1 MNTQHGESLMVEKM
15 HSGRVPLLVSTIL
28 VVTLMASSSG
38 MAQNQAAYD
47 GPGIDFEY
55 PQQHMLFLKGVEEN
69 HFLDRNWTTVTG
81 LPSGSATF
89 SKTSSFTLPT
99 IVDAFSSPTQEP
111 FNFEGNISIRLFASL
126 ESASD
131 ICSISDLPLGGPLGS
146 ETQFSVSLT
155 MGGISAISGADTE
168 PIVMS
173 KDRTDPHIFEVRAE
187 NVNIS
192 MNSGEEIRLSIQVRH
207 ECAVSGTLWW
217 GTYDARTGVIFDGH
231 IVETELDV
239 IVDQN
244 RMARIEFTPF
254 SPWGATD
261 FSTQSIELVG
271 PMPWGE
277 MRHGKHY
284 EDTWVDH
291 FEMPDGFSK
300 GEGNRTVLNWI
311 TDQPLVPGD
320 YMLDAC
326 LVLSDQDPGETCHSW
341 VLLRFTVPAE
351 EPPIL
356 GSAAAA
362 AIVFMGVLAW
372 AGASIRDGQLPLP
385 AYGAILL
392 LALASSITALSLPD
406 IDSENYR
413 EGGAAP
419 NFILLSHDPD
429 SGAVSLSDLLD
440 DSDVAVIGLFTPGSP
455 NAKRQMVDF
464 ESAEKVLAIDGL
476 SASFAQIATGE
487 DVKAYNLDD
496 FSLEVNGSW
505 PLLLDDGTV
514 GKSLP
519 SGPTDSVF
527 VIDSAGFISDW
538 SPGSMSPSDI
548 QSASEGASFGS
559 GKSPLSLLSIA
570 AGLSLL
576 PLLVLSMPS
585 ERNYEAP
592 EEALIPGVGI
602 FMTMWASSSG
612 FLAWAVPVAVLSS
625 LGLGSHWFAIEIIL
639 SIVLVYHGVSMLT
652 RGKVFEIEHLSRSL
666 HSRMGQKYRD
676 WRGRKRFSED
686 VYLGL
691 WLAWL
696 AWLIDPS
703 MIAQG
708 VGSMARS
715 GLLGA
720 SLSPL
725 MLIGFGVSAGLV
737 VAILRTIPLFL
748 GKYAVIIGLLSVGV
762 RPRAWGV
769 SIAIMGL
776 WTLMSIS
783 MGTLASS
790 F

>member
-1 MNTQHGESLMVEKM
+1 MMEKM
-15 HSGRVPLLVSTIL
+15 HPGRASLLVSIFL
-28 VVTLMASSSG
+28 VLTLMASSSG
-38 MAQNQAAYD
+38 IAQNQTAYE
-47 GPGIDFEY
+47 GPGLDFEY
-55 PQQHMLFLKGVEEN
+55 PEQHMLFLKGVEEN

-111 FNFEGNISIRLFASL
+111 FNFEGNISVRLFASL
-126 ESASD
+126 ESTSD
-131 ICSISDLPLGGPLGS
+131 ICSMSDLPVGGPLGS

-155 MGGISAISGADTE
+155 MGGISALSNAYSE
-168 PIVMS
+168 PIVMN
-173 KDRTDPHIFEVRAE
+173 KDRTDPHIFEVRAD

-192 MNSGEEIRLSIQVRH
+192 MNSGEQIRLSIQVRH

-261 FSTQSIELVG
+261 FSAQSIELVG
-271 PMPWGE
+271 PMPWPE

-291 FEMPDGFSK
+291 FELPDGFSK

-341 VLLRFTVPAE
+341 VLLRFSVPAE
-351 EPPIL
+351 KPPIL

-362 AIVFMGVLAW
+362 AFVFIGMLAW
-372 AGASIRDGQLPLP
+372 VGVSMRGGQLPLP

-392 LALASSITALSLPD
+392 LALASSVTALSLPD

-419 NFILLSHDPD
+419 NFILLSHNPD
-429 SGAVSLSDLLD
+429 SGAGSLSGLLEG
-440 DSDVAVIGLFTPGSP
+440 SDVAVIGLFTPGSP

-496 FSLEVNGSW
+496 FSEEINGSW

-514 GKSLP
+514 GQSLP

-527 VIDSAGFISDW
+527 VIDSAGFIASW

-548 QSASEGASFGS
+548 QSASEDASFGS
-559 GKSPLSLLSIA
+559 GKSPMGLLSMA
-570 AGLSLL
+570 ASLSLL

-602 FMTMWASSSG
+602 FMTIGASSSG
-612 FLAWAVPVAVLSS
+612 FLAWAAPIAILSS
-625 LGLGSHWFAIEIIL
+625 LGLGTHWIIL
-639 SIVLVYHGVSMLT
+639 EILLSIILVYHGVSMLT
-652 RGKVFEIEHLSRSL
+652 RGRVLEIEHLSRLL
-666 HSRMGQKYRD
+666 HSRMSQKYRD
-676 WRGRKRFSED
+676 WRGYKRFSED

-691 WLAWL
+691 WLAWIS
-696 AWLIDPS
+696 WLIDPS
-703 MIAQG
+703 MVAQG

-715 GLLGA
+715 GLIGLT
-720 SLSPL
+720 LSPL
-725 MLIGFGVSAGLV
+725 MLIGFGVAASLV
-737 VAILRTIPLFL
+737 VAILRSIPLLL
-748 GKYAVIIGLLSVGV
+748 GKYAAIIGLLSVGV

-783 MGTLASS
+783 MGPFSS
-790 F
+790 TF

>member
-1 MNTQHGESLMVEKM
+1 
-15 HSGRVPLLVSTIL
+15 
-28 VVTLMASSSG
+28 
-38 MAQNQAAYD
+38 
-47 GPGIDFEY
+47 
-55 PQQHMLFLKGVEEN
+55 
-69 HFLDRNWTTVTG
+69 
-81 LPSGSATF
+81 
-89 SKTSSFTLPT
+89 
-99 IVDAFSSPTQEP
+99 
-111 FNFEGNISIRLFASL
+111 
-126 ESASD
+126 
-131 ICSISDLPLGGPLGS
+131 
-146 ETQFSVSLT
+146 
-155 MGGISAISGADTE
+155 
-168 PIVMS
+168 MS
-173 KDRTDPHIFEVRAE
+173 KDRTDPHVFEVRVE

-192 MNSGEEIRLSIQVRH
+192 MNSGEQIRLSIQVRH

-254 SPWGATD
+254 SPWGASD
-261 FSTQSIELVG
+261 FSAQSIELVG
-271 PMPWGE
+271 PMPWSE
-277 MRHGKHY
+277 MRHGKH
-284 EDTWVDH
+284 EESTWVDH
-291 FEMPDGFSK
+291 FELPHGFSK

-311 TDQPLVPGD
+311 TAQPLVPGD

-341 VLLRFTVPAE
+341 VLLRFSVPAD

-362 AIVFMGVLAW
+362 ALVFMGMFAW
-372 AGASIRDGQLPLP
+372 VGASMRGAQLPLP

-392 LALASSITALSLPD
+392 LAIASSATALSLPD
-406 IDSENYR
+406 IDSDNYR

-419 NFILLSHDPD
+419 NFILLSHNPD
-429 SGAVSLSDLLD
+429 SGAGSLSELLE

-455 NAKRQMVDF
+455 NAKRQMTDF

-487 DVKAYNLDD
+487 DVKAYNLDE
-496 FSLEVNGSW
+496 FSQELNGSW

-514 GKSLP
+514 GESLP

-527 VIDSAGFISDW
+527 VIDSAGFISAW
-538 SPGSMSPSDI
+538 SPGSMSPSEI

-559 GKSPLSLLSIA
+559 GKSPLVLLSMA

-585 ERNYEAP
+585 EKNYEAP
-592 EEALIPGVGI
+592 EEALIPGAGI
-602 FMTMWASSSG
+602 FMTMWGSSLG
-612 FLAWAVPVAVLSS
+612 FLAWAAPIAILSA
-625 LGLGSHWFAIEIIL
+625 LGLGSQWIILEIIL
-639 SIVLVYHGVSMLT
+639 SVILVYHGVSMLT
-652 RGKVFEIEHLSRSL
+652 RGRVFEIEHLSRL
-666 HSRMGQKYRD
+666 IHSRMGEKYRD
-676 WRGRKRFSED
+676 WRGNKRFSED

-696 AWLIDPS
+696 SWLIEPS

-715 GLLGA
+715 GFLGVA
-720 SLSPL
+720 LSPF
-725 MLIGFGVSAGLV
+725 MLFGFGVSAGLV
-737 VAILRTIPLFL
+737 IAILRSIPLL
-748 GKYAVIIGLLSVGV
+748 MGKYATIIGLLSVGI

-783 MGTLASS
+783 MGPLTSS
-790 F
+790 L

>member
-1 MNTQHGESLMVEKM
+1 M
-15 HSGRVPLLVSTIL
+15 HLRRIPLFISAVLTIIL
-28 VVTLMASSSG
+28 VASSPG
-38 MAQNQAAYD
+38 IAQNQTAYE
-47 GPGIDFEY
+47 GPGLDFSY
-55 PQQHMLFLKGVEEN
+55 PDQHMMFLKGGEEN
-69 HFLDRNWTTVTG
+69 QFLDRNWTTVTG
-81 LPSGSATF
+81 LPSGSVSF
-89 SKTSSFTLPT
+89 SKSSSFTLPT
-99 IVDAFSSPTQEP
+99 IVDAFSSQTQEP
-111 FNFEGNISIRLFASL
+111 FKFEGNISVRLFASL
-126 ESASD
+126 ESASN
-131 ICSISDLPLGGPLGS
+131 ICLMSDLPVGGPLGS
-146 ETQFSVSLT
+146 ETQFSISLT

-168 PIVMS
+168 SIVMS

-217 GTYDARTGVIFDGH
+217 GTYDARTGVVFDGH

-254 SPWGATD
+254 SPWGVTD

-271 PMPWGE
+271 PMPWSE

-291 FEMPDGFSK
+291 FELPDGFSK

-311 TDQPLVPGD
+311 TDRPLSPGD

-341 VLLRFTVPAE
+341 VLLRFSVPADKS
-351 EPPIL
+351 PIL

-362 AIVFMGVLAW
+362 ASVFLGMIAWVGVSMR
-372 AGASIRDGQLPLP
+372 GGQLPLP

-392 LALASSITALSLPD
+392 LAIASSVSALSLPE
-406 IDSENYR
+406 IDSNNFR
-413 EGGAAP
+413 EGSAAP
-419 NFILLSHDPD
+419 NFILLTHNPE
-429 SGAVSLSDLLD
+429 SGAESLSGLLD
-440 DSDVAVIGLFTPGSP
+440 DSDVAVVGLFTPGSP
-455 NAKRQMVDF
+455 NAKRQMSDF
-464 ESAEKVLAIDGL
+464 ESAEKILAIDGL

-487 DVKAYNLDD
+487 DVKAYDLDD
-496 FSLEVNGSW
+496 FSLEINGSW

-514 GKSLP
+514 GNSLP

-527 VIDSAGFISDW
+527 VIDSAGFIVSW

-559 GKSPLSLLSIA
+559 GKSPLDLLSMVT
-570 AGLSLL
+570 GLSLL

-585 ERNYEAP
+585 EKRYEAP

-602 FMTMWASSSG
+602 FMTMGASSSG
-612 FLAWAVPVAVLSS
+612 FLAWAAPIAILSA
-625 LGLGSHWFAIEIIL
+625 LGLGSHWIFLEILL
-639 SIVLVYHGVSMLT
+639 SIIMVYHGVSMLT
-652 RGKVFEIEHLSRSL
+652 RGRIIEIEHFSRFL
-666 HSRMGQKYRD
+666 HSRMGRKYRV
-676 WRGRKRFSED
+676 WRGGKRFSED

-696 AWLIDPS
+696 AWIIDPS

-715 GLLGA
+715 GILGTA
-720 SLSPL
+720 LSPL
-725 MLIGFGVSAGLV
+725 MLIGFGISAGLAV
-737 VAILRTIPLFL
+737 SIFRSLPLLL
-748 GKYAVIIGLLSVGV
+748 GKYTAIIGLLSVGI

-769 SIAIMGL
+769 SVAIMGF
-776 WTLMSIS
+776 WTLISIF
-783 MGTLASS
+783 MGLLAFSY
-790 F
+790 

>member
-1 MNTQHGESLMVEKM
+1 
-15 HSGRVPLLVSTIL
+15 
-28 VVTLMASSSG
+28 
-38 MAQNQAAYD
+38 
-47 GPGIDFEY
+47 
-55 PQQHMLFLKGVEEN
+55 MLFRSV
-69 HFLDRNWTTVTG
+69 
-81 LPSGSATF
+81 
-89 SKTSSFTLPT
+89 
-99 IVDAFSSPTQEP
+99 
-111 FNFEGNISIRLFASL
+111 RLFASL
-126 ESASD
+126 ESTSD
-131 ICSISDLPLGGPLGS
+131 ICSMSDLPVGGPLGS

-155 MGGISAISGADTE
+155 MGGISALSNAYSE
-168 PIVMS
+168 PIVMN
-173 KDRTDPHIFEVRAE
+173 KDRTDPHIFEVRAD

-271 PMPWGE
+271 PMPWSE

-291 FEMPDGFSK
+291 FEIPDGFSK

-341 VLLRFTVPAE
+341 VLLRFSVPADK
-351 EPPIL
+351 PPIL

-362 AIVFMGVLAW
+362 AFVFLGMFAW
-372 AGASIRDGQLPLP
+372 VGASIRGGQLPLP

-392 LALASSITALSLPD
+392 LALASSVTALSLPD

-419 NFILLSHDPD
+419 NFILLSHNPD
-429 SGAVSLSDLLD
+429 SGAGSLSDLLE

-496 FSLEVNGSW
+496 FSEEINGSW

-514 GKSLP
+514 GQALP

-527 VIDSAGFISDW
+527 VIDSAGFIASW
-538 SPGSMSPSDI
+538 SPGSMSPTDI
-548 QSASEGASFGS
+548 QSASADASFGS
-559 GKSPLSLLSIA
+559 GNSPMGLLSMA
-570 AGLSLL
+570 ASLSLL

-585 ERNYEAP
+585 ERNYEPP
-592 EEALIPGVGI
+592 EDALIPGVGI
-602 FMTMWASSSG
+602 FMTMGASSSG
-612 FLAWAVPVAVLSS
+612 FLAWAAPIAILSS
-625 LGLGSHWFAIEIIL
+625 LGLGAHWIIL
-639 SIVLVYHGVSMLT
+639 EILLSIILVYHGVSMLT
-652 RGKVFEIEHLSRSL
+652 RGRVFEIEHLSRLL
-666 HSRMGQKYRD
+666 HSRMSQKYRD
-676 WRGRKRFSED
+676 WRGNKRFSED

-691 WLAWL
+691 WLAWIS
-696 AWLIDPS
+696 WLIDPS
-703 MIAQG
+703 MVAQG
-708 VGSMARS
+708 VGSMAHS
-715 GLLGA
+715 GLIGS

-725 MLIGFGVSAGLV
+725 MLIGFGVAAGLV
-737 VAILRTIPLFL
+737 VAILRSIPLLL
-748 GKYAVIIGLLSVGV
+748 GKYASIIGLLSVGV

-783 MGTLASS
+783 MGPIAST

>member
-1 MNTQHGESLMVEKM
+1 MVDKM
-15 HSGRVPLLVSTIL
+15 HLRRVPLFISVVLTIIL
-28 VVTLMASSSG
+28 VASSPG
-38 MAQNQAAYD
+38 IAQNQTAYE
-47 GPGIDFEY
+47 GPGLDFSY
-55 PQQHMLFLKGVEEN
+55 PDQHMLFLKGGEEN
-69 HFLDRNWTTVTG
+69 QFLDRNWTTVTG
-81 LPSGSATF
+81 LPSGSASF
-89 SKTSSFTLPT
+89 SKSSSFTLPT
-99 IVDAFSSPTQEP
+99 IVDAFSSQTQEP
-111 FNFEGNISIRLFASL
+111 FKFEGNISVRLFASL

-131 ICSISDLPLGGPLGS
+131 ICSMSDLPVGGPLGS
-146 ETQFSVSLT
+146 ETQFSISLT
-155 MGGISAISGADTE
+155 LGGISAISGVDTE
-168 PIVMS
+168 SIVMS

-217 GTYDARTGVIFDGH
+217 GTYDARTGVVLDGH

-254 SPWGATD
+254 SPWGVTD

-271 PMPWGE
+271 PMPWSE

-291 FEMPDGFSK
+291 FELPDGFSK

-311 TDQPLVPGD
+311 TDRPLSPGD

-341 VLLRFTVPAE
+341 VLLRFSVPVDKS
-351 EPPIL
+351 PIL

-362 AIVFMGVLAW
+362 ASVFLGMIAWVGVSMR
-372 AGASIRDGQLPLP
+372 GGQLPLP

-392 LALASSITALSLPD
+392 LAMASSISALSLPE
-406 IDSENYR
+406 IDSDNFR
-413 EGGAAP
+413 EGSAAP
-419 NFILLSHDPD
+419 NFILLSHNPE
-429 SGAVSLSDLLD
+429 SGAESLSGLLD
-440 DSDVAVIGLFTPGSP
+440 DSDVAVVGLFTPGSP

-487 DVKAYNLDD
+487 DVKAYDLDD
-496 FSLEVNGSW
+496 FSLEINGSW

-514 GKSLP
+514 GNSLP

-527 VIDSAGFISDW
+527 VIDSAGFIASW

-559 GKSPLSLLSIA
+559 GKSPLDLLSMVT
-570 AGLSLL
+570 GLSLL

-585 ERNYEAP
+585 ERRYEAP

-602 FMTMWASSSG
+602 FMTMGASSSG
-612 FLAWAVPVAVLSS
+612 FLAWAAPIAILSA
-625 LGLGSHWFAIEIIL
+625 LGLGSHWIFLEILL
-639 SIVLVYHGVSMLT
+639 SIIMVYHGVSMLT
-652 RGKVFEIEHLSRSL
+652 RGRIIEIEHFSRFL

-676 WRGRKRFSED
+676 WRGGKRFSED

-696 AWLIDPS
+696 TWIIDPS

-715 GLLGA
+715 GILGTA
-720 SLSPL
+720 LSPL
-725 MLIGFGVSAGLV
+725 MLIGFGISAGLSV
-737 VAILRTIPLFL
+737 SILRSLPLLL
-748 GKYAVIIGLLSVGV
+748 GKYAAIIGLLSVGI

-769 SIAIMGL
+769 SVAIMGV
-776 WTLMSIS
+776 WTLISIS
-783 MGTLASS
+783 MGLLAFS

>member
-1 MNTQHGESLMVEKM
+1 MVDKM
-15 HSGRVPLLVSTIL
+15 HLRRVPLFISVVLTIIL
-28 VVTLMASSSG
+28 VASSPG
-38 MAQNQAAYD
+38 IAQNQTAYE
-47 GPGIDFEY
+47 GPGLDFSY
-55 PQQHMLFLKGVEEN
+55 PDQHMLFLKGGEEN
-69 HFLDRNWTTVTG
+69 QFLDRNWTTVTG
-81 LPSGSATF
+81 LPSGSASF
-89 SKTSSFTLPT
+89 SKSSSFTLPT
-99 IVDAFSSPTQEP
+99 IVDAFSSQTQEP
-111 FNFEGNISIRLFASL
+111 FKFEGNISVRLFASL

-131 ICSISDLPLGGPLGS
+131 ICSMSDLPVGGPLGS
-146 ETQFSVSLT
+146 ETQFSISLT
-155 MGGISAISGADTE
+155 LGGISAISGVDTE
-168 PIVMS
+168 SIVMS

-217 GTYDARTGVIFDGH
+217 GTYDARTGVVLDGH

-254 SPWGATD
+254 SPWGVTD

-271 PMPWGE
+271 PMPWSE

-291 FEMPDGFSK
+291 FELPDGFSK

-311 TDQPLVPGD
+311 TDRPLSPGD

-341 VLLRFTVPAE
+341 VLLRFSVPVDKS
-351 EPPIL
+351 PIL

-362 AIVFMGVLAW
+362 ASVFLGMIAWVGVSMR
-372 AGASIRDGQLPLP
+372 GGQLPLP

-392 LALASSITALSLPD
+392 LAMASSISALSLPE
-406 IDSENYR
+406 IDSDNFR
-413 EGGAAP
+413 EGSAAP
-419 NFILLSHDPD
+419 NFILLSHNPE
-429 SGAVSLSDLLD
+429 SGAESLSGLLD
-440 DSDVAVIGLFTPGSP
+440 DSDVAVVGLFTPGSP

-487 DVKAYNLDD
+487 DVKAYDLDD
-496 FSLEVNGSW
+496 FSLEINGSW

-514 GKSLP
+514 GNSLP

-527 VIDSAGFISDW
+527 VIDSAGFIASW

-559 GKSPLSLLSIA
+559 GKSPLDLLSMVT
-570 AGLSLL
+570 GLSLL

-585 ERNYEAP
+585 ERRYEAP

-602 FMTMWASSSG
+602 FMTMGASSSG
-612 FLAWAVPVAVLSS
+612 FLAWAAPIAILSA
-625 LGLGSHWFAIEIIL
+625 LGLGSHWIFLEILL
-639 SIVLVYHGVSMLT
+639 SIIMVYHGVSMLT
-652 RGKVFEIEHLSRSL
+652 RGRIIEIEHFSRFL

-676 WRGRKRFSED
+676 WRGVKRFSED

-696 AWLIDPS
+696 TWIIDPS

-715 GLLGA
+715 GILGTA
-720 SLSPL
+720 LSPL
-725 MLIGFGVSAGLV
+725 MLIGFGISAGLSV
-737 VAILRTIPLFL
+737 SILRSLPLLL
-748 GKYAVIIGLLSVGV
+748 GKYAAIIGLLSVGI

-769 SIAIMGL
+769 SVAIMGV
-776 WTLMSIS
+776 WTLISIS
-783 MGTLASS
+783 MGLLAFS

>member
-1 MNTQHGESLMVEKM
+1 MMEKM
-15 HSGRVPLLVSTIL
+15 HSGRIPLLLATVI

-38 MAQNQAAYD
+38 IAQNQTAYE
-47 GPGIDFEY
+47 GPGLDFEY
-55 PQQHMLFLKGVEEN
+55 PEQHMLFLKGVEEN

-99 IVDAFSSPTQEP
+99 IVDAFSSPTQEQ

-131 ICSISDLPLGGPLGS
+131 ICSISDTPLGGPLGA

-155 MGGISAISGADTE
+155 MGGIAAISGANTE

-173 KDRTDPHIFEVRAE
+173 QDRTDPHIFEVRAE

-217 GTYDARTGVIFDGH
+217 GTYDARTGVVFDGH

-261 FSTQSIELVG
+261 FSAQSIELVG
-271 PMPWGE
+271 PMPWSE

-284 EDTWVDH
+284 EDDWVDH
-291 FEMPDGFSK
+291 FELPDGFSK

-311 TDQPLVPGD
+311 TDVPLVPGD

-341 VLLRFTVPAE
+341 VLLRFSVPSDKS
-351 EPPIL
+351 PIL

-362 AIVFMGVLAW
+362 AFVFMGIFAW
-372 AGASIRDGQLPLP
+372 MGASMRGGQLPLP
-385 AYGAILL
+385 SYGAILL
-392 LALASSITALSLPD
+392 LAMASSITALSLPD

-419 NFILLSHDPD
+419 NFILLSHNPD
-429 SGAVSLSDLLD
+429 SGAGSLSDLLEE
-440 DSDVAVIGLFTPGSP
+440 SDVAVVGLFTPGSP

-464 ESAEKVLAIDGL
+464 ESAEKLLAIDGL

-496 FSLEVNGSW
+496 FAQEINGSW

-527 VIDSAGFISDW
+527 VFDSAGFIAAW

-548 QSASEGASFGS
+548 QSASEDSSFGS
-559 GKSPLSLLSIA
+559 GKSPLVLISMA
-570 AGLSLL
+570 TGLSFL

-602 FMTMWASSSG
+602 FMTIWASSFG
-612 FLAWAVPVAVLSS
+612 FLAWAAPIAILSS
-625 LGLGSHWFAIEIIL
+625 LGLGSHWIIIEVLMSII
-639 SIVLVYHGVSMLT
+639 LVYHGVSMLT
-652 RGKVFEIEHLSRSL
+652 RGRVFEIEQLSNL
-666 HSRMGQKYRD
+666 IHSRMGKKYRN
-676 WRGRKRFSED
+676 WRGNKRFSED

-696 AWLIDPS
+696 SWLIDPS
-703 MIAQG
+703 MVAQG

-715 GLLGA
+715 GILGA
-720 SLSPL
+720 TLSPL

-737 VAILRTIPLFL
+737 VAILRSIPLLL
-748 GKYAVIIGLLSVGV
+748 GKYAVVIGLLSVGV

-769 SIAIMGL
+769 SIAIMGF

-783 MGTLASS
+783 MGHFASS

>member
-1 MNTQHGESLMVEKM
+1 MNL
-15 HSGRVPLLVSTIL
+15 GRAPIFLSAALTIIL
-28 VVTLMASSSG
+28 VASSPG
-38 MAQNQAAYD
+38 IAQNQTAYE
-47 GPGIDFEY
+47 GPGLDFSY
-55 PQQHMLFLKGVEEN
+55 PDQHMLFLKGVEEN
-69 HFLDRNWTTVTG
+69 QFLDRNWTTVTG
-81 LPSGSATF
+81 LPSGSVSF
-89 SKTSSFTLPT
+89 SKSSSFTLPT
-99 IVDAFSSPTQEP
+99 IVDSFSSPTQEP
-111 FNFEGNISIRLFASL
+111 FNFEGNISVRLFASL
-126 ESASD
+126 ESSSD
-131 ICSISDLPLGGPLGS
+131 ICSMSDLPLGGPLGS

-155 MGGISAISGADTE
+155 MGGISAISGLDTE
-168 PIVMS
+168 SIVMS
-173 KDRTDPHIFEVRAE
+173 KDRTDPHIFEVRVE

-239 IVDQN
+239 MVDQN

-254 SPWGATD
+254 SPWGASD
-261 FSTQSIELVG
+261 FSAQSIELVG
-271 PMPWGE
+271 PMPWSE

-284 EDTWVDH
+284 EDNWVDH
-291 FEMPDGFSK
+291 FELPDGFSK

-311 TDQPLVPGD
+311 TDQPLAPGY

-341 VLLRFTVPAE
+341 VLLRFIVPAD

-362 AIVFMGVLAW
+362 AFVFLGMIAW
-372 AGASIRDGQLPLP
+372 AGASVRGGQLPLP
-385 AYGAILL
+385 AYTAILL
-392 LALASSITALSLPD
+392 LALASSVFALSLPD

-419 NFILLSHDPD
+419 NFILLSHNPE
-429 SGAVSLSDLLD
+429 SGVESLSDLLG
-440 DSDVAVIGLFTPGSP
+440 DSEVAVVGLFTPGSP

-464 ESAEKVLAIDGL
+464 ESAEKVLAIDGP
-476 SASFAQIATGE
+476 SASFVQIATGD

-514 GKSLP
+514 GNSLP

-527 VIDSAGFISDW
+527 VIDSAGFIAAW

-559 GKSPLSLLSIA
+559 GKSPLYLLSMIP
-570 AGLSLL
+570 GLSLL

-585 ERNYEAP
+585 EKKYSAP

-602 FMTMWASSSG
+602 FMTMGASSSG
-612 FLAWAVPVAVLSS
+612 FLVWATPIAILSA
-625 LGLGSHWFAIEIIL
+625 LGLGTNWILIEVLLSAILIYQGI
-639 SIVLVYHGVSMLT
+639 SMLT
-652 RGKVFEIEHLSRSL
+652 RGKIFEIEHLSNYL
-666 HSRMGQKYRD
+666 YSRMSQKYRD
-676 WRGRKRFSED
+676 WRGEKRFSED

-691 WLAWL
+691 WLAWIT
-696 AWLIDPS
+696 WLIDPS

-715 GLLGA
+715 GLFGTV
-720 SLSPL
+720 LSPL
-725 MLIGFGVSAGLV
+725 MLIGFGISAGFV
-737 VAILRTIPLFL
+737 ISILRSVTLLL
-748 GKYAVIIGLLSVGV
+748 GKYAAIIGLLSVGV

-769 SIAIMGL
+769 SVAIMGF
-776 WTLMSIS
+776 WTLISIS
-783 MGTLASS
+783 MGPLSTS

>member
-1 MNTQHGESLMVEKM
+1 M
-15 HSGRVPLLVSTIL
+15 HPRRTPLFLSAVLTIIL
-28 VVTLMASSSG
+28 VASSPG
-38 MAQNQAAYD
+38 IAQNQTAYE
-47 GPGIDFEY
+47 GPGLDFSY
-55 PQQHMLFLKGVEEN
+55 PNQHMLFLKGVEEN
-69 HFLDRNWTTVTG
+69 QFLDRNWTTVTG
-81 LPSGSATF
+81 LPSGSVSF
-89 SKTSSFTLPT
+89 SKSSSFTLPI
-99 IVDAFSSPTQEP
+99 IVDAFSSPTEEP
-111 FNFEGNISIRLFASL
+111 FKFEGNISVRLFASL

-131 ICSISDLPLGGPLGS
+131 ICSMSDLPVGGPLGS
-146 ETQFSVSLT
+146 ETQFSISLT
-155 MGGISAISGADTE
+155 MGGISAISDAVTE
-168 PIVMS
+168 SIVMS

-192 MNSGEEIRLSIQVRH
+192 MNSGEQIRLSIQVRH

-217 GTYDARTGVIFDGH
+217 GTYDARTGVVFEGP

-239 IVDQN
+239 VVDQN

-271 PMPWGE
+271 PMPWSE

-291 FEMPDGFSK
+291 FELPDGFSK

-311 TDQPLVPGD
+311 TDRPLPPGD

-341 VLLRFTVPAE
+341 VLLRFSVPADK
-351 EPPIL
+351 PPIL

-362 AIVFMGVLAW
+362 AFVFLGIISWIGV
-372 AGASIRDGQLPLP
+372 SIRGGHLPLP

-392 LALASSITALSLPD
+392 LALASSISALNLPE

-419 NFILLSHDPD
+419 NFILLSHDPE
-429 SGAVSLSDLLD
+429 SGAESLSGLLD
-440 DSDVAVIGLFTPGSP
+440 DSDVAVVGLFTPGSP
-455 NAKRQMVDF
+455 NAKRQMTDF
-464 ESAEKVLAIDGL
+464 ESAEKILALDGL

-487 DVKAYNLDD
+487 DVKAYNLND
-496 FSLEVNGSW
+496 FASEINGSW

-514 GKSLP
+514 GQSLP

-527 VIDSAGFISDW
+527 VIDSAGFIASW
-538 SPGSMSPSDI
+538 SPGSMSPLDI
-548 QSASEGASFGS
+548 QSATEGASLGS
-559 GKSPLSLLSIA
+559 GNSPLDLLSMV

-585 ERNYEAP
+585 EKRYEAP
-592 EEALIPGVGI
+592 EEALIPGVGV
-602 FMTMWASSSG
+602 FMTMGASSSG
-612 FLAWAVPVAVLSS
+612 FLAWATPIAILSA
-625 LGLGSHWFAIEIIL
+625 LGLGSQWIFIEVLLSLIL
-639 SIVLVYHGVSMLT
+639 IYHGFSMLT
-652 RGKVFEIEHLSRSL
+652 RGRISEFEYLSNYL
-666 HSRMGQKYRD
+666 HSRMSQKYRD
-676 WRGRKRFSED
+676 WRGAKRLSED

-696 AWLIDPS
+696 TWLIDPS

-715 GLLGA
+715 GSLGIV
-720 SLSPL
+720 LSPL
-725 MLIGFGVSAGLV
+725 MLIGFGISAGL
-737 VAILRTIPLFL
+737 ATSILRTIPLLF
-748 GKYAVIIGLLSVGV
+748 GKYAAIIGLLSVGV

-769 SIAIMGL
+769 SIVIMGF
-776 WTLMSIS
+776 WTLISIS
-783 MGTLASS
+783 MGPLASS

>member
-1 MNTQHGESLMVEKM
+1 MERM
-15 HSGRVPLLVSTIL
+15 HSGQVPLLASIVL
-28 VVTLMASSSG
+28 VLTLVASSPG
-38 MAQNQAAYD
+38 IAQNQTAYE
-47 GPGIDFEY
+47 GPGLDFEY
-55 PQQHMLFLKGVEEN
+55 PEHHMLFLKGVEEN

-126 ESASD
+126 ESASN
-131 ICSISDLPLGGPLGS
+131 ICSMSDLPVGGPLGS

-155 MGGISAISGADTE
+155 MGGISALSNAYTD
-168 PIVMS
+168 PIVMD
-173 KDRTDPHIFEVRAE
+173 KDRTDPHIFEVRAD

-217 GTYDARTGVIFDGH
+217 GTYDARTGVVFDGH

-261 FSTQSIELVG
+261 FSAQSIELVG
-271 PMPWGE
+271 PMPWSE

-291 FEMPDGFSK
+291 FELPDGFSK

-311 TDQPLVPGD
+311 TDQPLAPGD

-341 VLLRFTVPAE
+341 VLLRFSVPAD
-351 EPPIL
+351 EPPVL
-356 GSAAAA
+356 GSVAAAA
-362 AIVFMGVLAW
+362 FVFIGMFAW
-372 AGASIRDGQLPLP
+372 VGASMRGGQLPLP

-392 LALASSITALSLPD
+392 LALASSVTALSLPD

-419 NFILLSHDPD
+419 NFILLSHNPD
-429 SGAVSLSDLLD
+429 SGAGSLSDLLE

-464 ESAEKVLAIDGL
+464 ESAETVLAIDGL

-496 FSLEVNGSW
+496 FSEEINGSW

-514 GKSLP
+514 GQSLP

-527 VIDSAGFISDW
+527 VIDSAGFIASW

-548 QSASEGASFGS
+548 QSASEDASFGS
-559 GKSPLSLLSIA
+559 GKSPMGLLSMA

-592 EEALIPGVGI
+592 EDALIPGVGI
-602 FMTMWASSSG
+602 FMTMWASSFG
-612 FLAWAVPVAVLSS
+612 FLVWAAPIAILSS
-625 LGLGSHWFAIEIIL
+625 LGLGAYWITLEILL
-639 SIVLVYHGVSMLT
+639 SIILVYHGVSMLT
-652 RGKVFEIEHLSRSL
+652 KGRVFEIEHLSRLL
-666 HSRMGQKYRD
+666 HSRMSQKYKD
-676 WRGRKRFSED
+676 WRGYKRFSED

-691 WLAWL
+691 WLAWIS
-696 AWLIDPS
+696 WLIDPS

-715 GLLGA
+715 GLIGV

-737 VAILRTIPLFL
+737 VAILRSIPLLL
-748 GKYAVIIGLLSVGV
+748 GKYAAIIGLLSVGV

-776 WTLMSIS
+776 WTLMSVS
-783 MGTLASS
+783 MGPFAST

>member
-1 MNTQHGESLMVEKM
+1 MMEKTL
-15 HSGRVPLLVSTIL
+15 SGRAPLLVSIVL

-38 MAQNQAAYD
+38 IAQNQTAYE

-81 LPSGSATF
+81 LPSGSASF

-99 IVDAFSSPTQEP
+99 IVDAFSSPTEEP
-111 FNFEGNISIRLFASL
+111 FNFEGNISVRLFASL

-155 MGGISAISGADTE
+155 MGGVSAISSTFTE
-168 PIVMS
+168 PIVMD
-173 KDRTDPHIFEVRAE
+173 KDRTDPHIFEIRAE

-261 FSTQSIELVG
+261 FTAQSIELVG

-291 FEMPDGFSK
+291 FEVPDGFSK

-311 TDQPLVPGD
+311 TDQPLVPGY

-326 LVLSDQDPGETCHSW
+326 LILSDQDPGETCHSW
-341 VLLRFTVPAE
+341 VLLRFSVPADE
-351 EPPIL
+351 SPIL

-362 AIVFMGVLAW
+362 AIVFMGMLAW
-372 AGASIRDGQLPLP
+372 MGVSLSGGQLPLP
-385 AYGAILL
+385 AYGAIIL
-392 LALASSITALSLPD
+392 LALASSVTAFSLPD

-413 EGGAAP
+413 KGGAAP

-429 SGAVSLSDLLD
+429 SGAGSLSDLLD

-464 ESAEKVLAIDGL
+464 ESAEKLLSIDGL

-496 FSLEVNGSW
+496 FSQEVNGSW
-505 PLLLDDGTV
+505 PLLCLLYT
-514 GKSLP
+514 
-519 SGPTDSVF
+519 
-527 VIDSAGFISDW
+527 
-538 SPGSMSPSDI
+538 SPS
-548 QSASEGASFGS
+548 
-559 GKSPLSLLSIA
+559 P
-570 AGLSLL
+570 
-576 PLLVLSMPS
+576 
-585 ERNYEAP
+585 
-592 EEALIPGVGI
+592 
-602 FMTMWASSSG
+602 
-612 FLAWAVPVAVLSS
+612 
-625 LGLGSHWFAIEIIL
+625 
-639 SIVLVYHGVSMLT
+639 
-652 RGKVFEIEHLSRSL
+652 
-666 HSRMGQKYRD
+666 RD
-676 WRGRKRFSED
+676 
-686 VYLGL
+686 
-691 WLAWL
+691 
-696 AWLIDPS
+696 
-703 MIAQG
+703 
-708 VGSMARS
+708 
-715 GLLGA
+715 
-720 SLSPL
+720 
-725 MLIGFGVSAGLV
+725 
-737 VAILRTIPLFL
+737 
-748 GKYAVIIGLLSVGV
+748 GLLS
-762 RPRAWGV
+762 RMP
-769 SIAIMGL
+769 
-776 WTLMSIS
+776 
-783 MGTLASS
+783 SS
-790 F
+790 A

>member
-1 MNTQHGESLMVEKM
+1 MMEKTL
-15 HSGRVPLLVSTIL
+15 SGRAPLLVSIVL

-38 MAQNQAAYD
+38 IAQNQTAYE

-81 LPSGSATF
+81 LPSGSASF

-99 IVDAFSSPTQEP
+99 IVDAFSSPTEEP
-111 FNFEGNISIRLFASL
+111 FNFEGNISVRLFASL

-155 MGGISAISGADTE
+155 MGGVSAISSTFTE
-168 PIVMS
+168 PIVMD
-173 KDRTDPHIFEVRAE
+173 KDRTDPHIFEIRAE

-261 FSTQSIELVG
+261 FTAQSIELVG

-291 FEMPDGFSK
+291 FELPDGFSK

-311 TDQPLVPGD
+311 TDQPLVPGH

-326 LVLSDQDPGETCHSW
+326 LILSDQDPGETCHSW
-341 VLLRFTVPAE
+341 VLLRFSVPADE
-351 EPPIL
+351 SPIL

-362 AIVFMGVLAW
+362 AIVFMGMLAW
-372 AGASIRDGQLPLP
+372 MGVSLSGGQLPLP
-385 AYGAILL
+385 AYGAIIL
-392 LALASSITALSLPD
+392 LALASSVTAFSLPD

-413 EGGAAP
+413 KGGAAP

-429 SGAVSLSDLLD
+429 SGAGSLSDLLD

-464 ESAEKVLAIDGL
+464 ESAEKLLSIDGL

-496 FSLEVNGSW
+496 FSQEVNGSW

-527 VIDSAGFISDW
+527 VIDSAGFIGAW

-548 QSASEGASFGS
+548 QSSSKDASFGS
-559 GKSPLSLLSIA
+559 GKSPLVLLSMA

-585 ERNYEAP
+585 ERKYEAP

-612 FLAWAVPVAVLSS
+612 FLAWAIPIAILSS
-625 LGLGSHWFAIEIIL
+625 LGLGAHWIAIEMIL
-639 SIVLVYHGVSMLT
+639 SIILVYHGVSMLT
-652 RGKVFEIEHLSRSL
+652 SGRVFEIDHLSRFL
-666 HSRMGQKYRD
+666 HSKMGHKYRE
-676 WRGRKRFSED
+676 WRDNKRFSED

-696 AWLIDPS
+696 SWLIDPS

-715 GLLGA
+715 GLLGV

-737 VAILRTIPLFL
+737 VAILRSIPLLL
-748 GKYAVIIGLLSVGV
+748 GKYAAIIGLLSVGV

-783 MGTLASS
+783 MGPLASS

>member
-1 MNTQHGESLMVEKM
+1 MVDKM
-15 HSGRVPLLVSTIL
+15 HLRRVPLFISVVLTIIL
-28 VVTLMASSSG
+28 VASSPG
-38 MAQNQAAYD
+38 IAQNQTAYE
-47 GPGIDFEY
+47 GPGLDFSY
-55 PQQHMLFLKGVEEN
+55 PDQHMLFLKGSEEN
-69 HFLDRNWTTVTG
+69 QFLDRNWTTVTG
-81 LPSGSATF
+81 LPSGSVSF
-89 SKTSSFTLPT
+89 SKSSSFTLPT
-99 IVDAFSSPTQEP
+99 IVDAFSSQTQEP
-111 FNFEGNISIRLFASL
+111 FKFEGNISVRLFASL

-131 ICSISDLPLGGPLGS
+131 ICSMSDLPVGGPLGS
-146 ETQFSVSLT
+146 ETQFSISLT
-155 MGGISAISGADTE
+155 MGGISAISGVDTE
-168 PIVMS
+168 SIVMS

-217 GTYDARTGVIFDGH
+217 GTYDARTGVVLDGH

-254 SPWGATD
+254 SPWGVTD

-271 PMPWGE
+271 PMPWSE

-291 FEMPDGFSK
+291 FELPDGFSK

-311 TDQPLVPGD
+311 TDRPLSPGD

-341 VLLRFTVPAE
+341 VLLRFSVPADKS
-351 EPPIL
+351 PIL

-362 AIVFMGVLAW
+362 ASVFLGMIAWVGVSMR
-372 AGASIRDGQLPLP
+372 GGQLPLP

-392 LALASSITALSLPD
+392 LAMASSISALSLPE
-406 IDSENYR
+406 IDSDNFR
-413 EGGAAP
+413 EGSAAP
-419 NFILLSHDPD
+419 NFILLSHNPE
-429 SGAVSLSDLLD
+429 SGAESLSGLLD
-440 DSDVAVIGLFTPGSP
+440 DSDVAVVGLFTPGSP

-487 DVKAYNLDD
+487 DVKAYDLDD
-496 FSLEVNGSW
+496 FSLEINGSW

-514 GKSLP
+514 GNSLP

-527 VIDSAGFISDW
+527 VIDSAGFIASW

-559 GKSPLSLLSIA
+559 GKSPLDLLSMVT
-570 AGLSLL
+570 GLSLL

-585 ERNYEAP
+585 EKRYEAP

-602 FMTMWASSSG
+602 FMTMGASSSG
-612 FLAWAVPVAVLSS
+612 FLAWAAPIAILSA
-625 LGLGSHWFAIEIIL
+625 LGLGSHWIFLEILL
-639 SIVLVYHGVSMLT
+639 SIIMVYHGVSMLT
-652 RGKVFEIEHLSRSL
+652 RGRIIEIEHFSRFL

-676 WRGRKRFSED
+676 WRGGKRFSED

-696 AWLIDPS
+696 TWIIDPS

-715 GLLGA
+715 GILGTA
-720 SLSPL
+720 LSPL
-725 MLIGFGVSAGLV
+725 MLIGFGISAGLSV
-737 VAILRTIPLFL
+737 SILRSLPLLL
-748 GKYAVIIGLLSVGV
+748 GKYAAIIGLLSVGI

-769 SIAIMGL
+769 SVAIMGV
-776 WTLMSIS
+776 WTLISIS
-783 MGTLASS
+783 MGLLAFS

>member
-1 MNTQHGESLMVEKM
+1 MMERM
-15 HSGRVPLLVSTIL
+15 HSGQVPLLASIVL
-28 VVTLMASSSG
+28 VLTLVASSPG
-38 MAQNQAAYD
+38 IAQNQTAYE
-47 GPGIDFEY
+47 GPGLDFEY
-55 PQQHMLFLKGVEEN
+55 PEHHMLFLKGVEEN

-126 ESASD
+126 ESASN
-131 ICSISDLPLGGPLGS
+131 ICSMSDLPVGGPLGS

-155 MGGISAISGADTE
+155 MGGISALSNAYTD
-168 PIVMS
+168 PIVMD
-173 KDRTDPHIFEVRAE
+173 KDRTDPHIFEVRAD

-217 GTYDARTGVIFDGH
+217 GTYDARTGVVFDGH

-261 FSTQSIELVG
+261 FSAQSIELVG
-271 PMPWGE
+271 PMPWSE

-291 FEMPDGFSK
+291 FELPDGFSK

-311 TDQPLVPGD
+311 TDQPLAPGD

-341 VLLRFTVPAE
+341 VLLRFSVPAD
-351 EPPIL
+351 EPPVL
-356 GSAAAA
+356 GSVAAAA
-362 AIVFMGVLAW
+362 FVFIGMFAW
-372 AGASIRDGQLPLP
+372 VGASMRGGQLPLP

-392 LALASSITALSLPD
+392 LALASSVTALSLPD

-419 NFILLSHDPD
+419 NFILLSHNPD
-429 SGAVSLSDLLD
+429 SGAGSLSDLLE

-464 ESAEKVLAIDGL
+464 ESAETVLAIDGL

-496 FSLEVNGSW
+496 FSEEINGSW

-514 GKSLP
+514 GQSLP

-527 VIDSAGFISDW
+527 VIDSAGFIASW

-548 QSASEGASFGS
+548 QSASEDASFGS
-559 GKSPLSLLSIA
+559 GKSPMGLLSMA

-592 EEALIPGVGI
+592 EDALIPGVGI
-602 FMTMWASSSG
+602 FMTMWASSFG
-612 FLAWAVPVAVLSS
+612 FLVWAAPIAILSS
-625 LGLGSHWFAIEIIL
+625 LGLGAYWITLEILL
-639 SIVLVYHGVSMLT
+639 SIILVYHGVSMLT
-652 RGKVFEIEHLSRSL
+652 KGRVFEIEHLSRLL
-666 HSRMGQKYRD
+666 HSRMSQKYKD
-676 WRGRKRFSED
+676 WRGYKRFSED
-686 VYLGL
+686 VYLRL
-691 WLAWL
+691 WLAWIS
-696 AWLIDPS
+696 WLIDPS

-715 GLLGA
+715 GLIGV

-737 VAILRTIPLFL
+737 VAILRSIPLLL
-748 GKYAVIIGLLSVGV
+748 GKYAAIIGLLSVGV

-776 WTLMSIS
+776 WTLMSVS
-783 MGTLASS
+783 MGPFAST

>member
-1 MNTQHGESLMVEKM
+1 MVNKM
-15 HSGRVPLLVSTIL
+15 KLRRVPLFLSAIITIL
-28 VVTLMASSSG
+28 LVASSPG
-38 MAQNQAAYD
+38 FAQNQTAYE
-47 GPGIDFEY
+47 GPGFDFSY
-55 PQQHMLFLKGVEEN
+55 PEQHMLFLKGVEEN
-69 HFLDRNWTTVTG
+69 QFLDRNWTTVTG
-81 LPSGSATF
+81 LPSGSASF
-89 SKTSSFTLPT
+89 SKSSSFTLPT
-99 IVDAFSSPTQEP
+99 IVDAFSSPTHEP
-111 FNFEGNISIRLFASL
+111 FKFEGNISVRLFASL
-126 ESASD
+126 ESTSD
-131 ICSISDLPLGGPLGS
+131 ICSMSNLPVGGPLGS
-146 ETQFSVSLT
+146 ETQFSISLT
-155 MGGISAISGADTE
+155 MGGISALSSVETE

-192 MNSGEEIRLSIQVRH
+192 MNSGEEIRLTIQVRH

-254 SPWGATD
+254 SPWGSTD

-271 PMPWGE
+271 PMPWSE
-277 MRHGKHY
+277 MSHGKHY

-291 FEMPDGFSK
+291 FELPDGFSK
-300 GEGNRTVLNWI
+300 GESNRTVLNWI
-311 TDQPLVPGD
+311 TDRPLVPGD

-341 VLLRFTVPAE
+341 VLLRFSVPE
-351 EPPIL
+351 DKSPIL

-362 AIVFMGVLAW
+362 AFVFLGMIAWTGV
-372 AGASIRDGQLPLP
+372 SMRSTQLPLP
-385 AYGAILL
+385 TYGAILL
-392 LALASSITALSLPD
+392 LALASSLTALSLPE

-429 SGAVSLSDLLD
+429 YGAESLSGLLE
-440 DSDVAVIGLFTPGSP
+440 DSDVAVVGLFTPGSP

-464 ESAEKVLAIDGL
+464 DSAAKVLATDGL
-476 SASFAQIATGE
+476 SASFVQIATGE

-496 FSLEVNGSW
+496 YSLEVNGSW

-527 VIDSAGFISDW
+527 IIDSAGFIADW

-548 QSASEGASFGS
+548 QSTSEGASFGS
-559 GKSPLSLLSIA
+559 GNSPLDLLSLIA
-570 AGLSLL
+570 SLSLL

-585 ERNYEAP
+585 EKKYEAP
-592 EEALIPGVGI
+592 EEPLIPGVGI
-602 FMTMWASSSG
+602 FMTMGASSSG
-612 FLAWAVPVAVLSS
+612 FLAWAAPVALLSA
-625 LGLGSHWFAIEIIL
+625 LGLGTHWIIFEILLSIIL
-639 SIVLVYHGVSMLT
+639 IYHGASMIY
-652 RGKVFEIEHLSRSL
+652 RGRIFEIEHMSFYL
-666 HSRMGQKYRD
+666 HSRMNQKYRS
-676 WRGRKRFSED
+676 WRGHKRFSED

-696 AWLIDPS
+696 IWLIDPS

-715 GLLGA
+715 GMLGTV
-720 SLSPL
+720 LSPL
-725 MLIGFGVSAGLV
+725 MLIGFVISAGV
-737 VAILRTIPLFL
+737 VVIILRTLPLL
-748 GKYAVIIGLLSVGV
+748 MGRYAAIIGLLSVGV

-769 SIAIMGL
+769 SVAIMGI
-776 WTLMSIS
+776 WTLISIS
-783 MGTLASS
+783 LGPLSSS

>member
-1 MNTQHGESLMVEKM
+1 MVNKMKLRRVSLFLSAVITI
-15 HSGRVPLLVSTIL
+15 LLV
-28 VVTLMASSSG
+28 ASSPG
-38 MAQNQAAYD
+38 FAQNPTAYE
-47 GPGIDFEY
+47 GPGFDFSY
-55 PQQHMLFLKGVEEN
+55 PEQHMLFLKGVEEN
-69 HFLDRNWTTVTG
+69 QFLDRNWTTVTG
-81 LPSGSATF
+81 LPSGSASF
-89 SKTSSFTLPT
+89 SKSSSFTLPT
-99 IVDAFSSPTQEP
+99 IVDAFSSPTHEP
-111 FNFEGNISIRLFASL
+111 FKFEGNISVRLFASL
-126 ESASD
+126 ESTSD
-131 ICSISDLPLGGPLGS
+131 ICSMSNLPVGGPLGS
-146 ETQFSVSLT
+146 ETQFSISLT
-155 MGGISAISGADTE
+155 MGGISALSSVETE

-192 MNSGEEIRLSIQVRH
+192 MNSGEEIRLTIQVRH

-254 SPWGATD
+254 SPWGSTD

-271 PMPWGE
+271 PMPWSE
-277 MRHGKHY
+277 MSHGKHY

-291 FEMPDGFSK
+291 FELPDGFSK
-300 GEGNRTVLNWI
+300 GESNRTVLNWI
-311 TDQPLVPGD
+311 TDRPLVPGD

-341 VLLRFTVPAE
+341 VLLRFSVPE
-351 EPPIL
+351 DKSPIL

-362 AIVFMGVLAW
+362 AFVFLGMIAWTGV
-372 AGASIRDGQLPLP
+372 SMRSTQLPLP
-385 AYGAILL
+385 TYGAILL
-392 LALASSITALSLPD
+392 LALASSLTALSLPE

-429 SGAVSLSDLLD
+429 YGAESLSGLLE
-440 DSDVAVIGLFTPGSP
+440 DSDVAVVGLFTPGSP

-464 ESAEKVLAIDGL
+464 DSAAKVLATDGL
-476 SASFAQIATGE
+476 SASFVQIATGE

-496 FSLEVNGSW
+496 YSLEVNGSW

-527 VIDSAGFISDW
+527 IIDSAGFIADW

-548 QSASEGASFGS
+548 QSTSEGASFGS
-559 GKSPLSLLSIA
+559 GNSPLDLLSLIA
-570 AGLSLL
+570 SLSLL

-585 ERNYEAP
+585 EKKYEAP
-592 EEALIPGVGI
+592 EEPLIPGVGI
-602 FMTMWASSSG
+602 FMTMGASSSG
-612 FLAWAVPVAVLSS
+612 FLAWAAPVALLSA
-625 LGLGSHWFAIEIIL
+625 LGLGTHWIIFEILLSIIL
-639 SIVLVYHGVSMLT
+639 IYHGASMIY
-652 RGKVFEIEHLSRSL
+652 RGRIFEIEHISFYL
-666 HSRMGQKYRD
+666 HSRMNQKYRS
-676 WRGRKRFSED
+676 WRGHKRFSED

-696 AWLIDPS
+696 IWLIDPS

-715 GLLGA
+715 GMLGTV
-720 SLSPL
+720 LSPL
-725 MLIGFGVSAGLV
+725 MLIGFVISAGV
-737 VAILRTIPLFL
+737 VVIILRTLPLL
-748 GKYAVIIGLLSVGV
+748 MGRYAAIIGLLSVGV

-769 SIAIMGL
+769 SVAIMGI
-776 WTLMSIS
+776 WTLISIS
-783 MGTLASS
+783 LGPLSSS

>member
-1 MNTQHGESLMVEKM
+1 M
-15 HSGRVPLLVSTIL
+15 HPRRTPLFLSAVLTIIL
-28 VVTLMASSSG
+28 VASSPG
-38 MAQNQAAYD
+38 IAQNQTAYE
-47 GPGIDFEY
+47 GPGLDFSY
-55 PQQHMLFLKGVEEN
+55 PNQHMLFLKGVEEN
-69 HFLDRNWTTVTG
+69 QFLDRNWTTVTG
-81 LPSGSATF
+81 LPSGSVSF
-89 SKTSSFTLPT
+89 SKSSSFTLPI
-99 IVDAFSSPTQEP
+99 IVDAFSSPTEEP
-111 FNFEGNISIRLFASL
+111 FKFEGNISVRLFASL

-131 ICSISDLPLGGPLGS
+131 ICSMSDLPVGGPLGS
-146 ETQFSVSLT
+146 ETQFSISLT
-155 MGGISAISGADTE
+155 MGGISAISDAVTE
-168 PIVMS
+168 SIVMS

-192 MNSGEEIRLSIQVRH
+192 MNSGEQIRLSIQVRH

-217 GTYDARTGVIFDGH
+217 GTYDARTGVVFEGP

-239 IVDQN
+239 VVDQN

-271 PMPWGE
+271 PMPWSE

-291 FEMPDGFSK
+291 FELPDGFSK

-311 TDQPLVPGD
+311 TDRPLPPGD

-341 VLLRFTVPAE
+341 VLLRFSVPADK
-351 EPPIL
+351 PPIL

-362 AIVFMGVLAW
+362 AFVFLGIISWIGV
-372 AGASIRDGQLPLP
+372 SIRGGHLPLP

-392 LALASSITALSLPD
+392 LALASSISALNLPE

-419 NFILLSHDPD
+419 NFILLSHDPE
-429 SGAVSLSDLLD
+429 SGAESLSGLLD
-440 DSDVAVIGLFTPGSP
+440 DSDVAVVGLFTPGSP
-455 NAKRQMVDF
+455 NAKRQMTDF
-464 ESAEKVLAIDGL
+464 ESAEKILALDGL

-487 DVKAYNLDD
+487 DVKAYNLND
-496 FSLEVNGSW
+496 FASEINGSW

-514 GKSLP
+514 GQSLP

-527 VIDSAGFISDW
+527 VIDSAGFIASW
-538 SPGSMSPSDI
+538 SPGSMSPLDI
-548 QSASEGASFGS
+548 QSATEGASLGS
-559 GKSPLSLLSIA
+559 GNSPLDLLSMV

-585 ERNYEAP
+585 EKRYEAP
-592 EEALIPGVGI
+592 EEALIPGVGV
-602 FMTMWASSSG
+602 FMTMGASSSG
-612 FLAWAVPVAVLSS
+612 FLAWATPIAILSA
-625 LGLGSHWFAIEIIL
+625 LGLGSQWIFIEVLLSLIL
-639 SIVLVYHGVSMLT
+639 IYHGFSMLT
-652 RGKVFEIEHLSRSL
+652 RGRISEFEYLSNYL
-666 HSRMGQKYRD
+666 HSRMSQKYRD
-676 WRGRKRFSED
+676 WRGAKRLSED

-696 AWLIDPS
+696 TWLIDPS

-715 GLLGA
+715 GSLGIV
-720 SLSPL
+720 LSPL
-725 MLIGFGVSAGLV
+725 MLIGFGISAGL
-737 VAILRTIPLFL
+737 ATSILRTIPLLF
-748 GKYAVIIGLLSVGV
+748 GKYAAIIGLLSVGV

-769 SIAIMGL
+769 SIVIMGF
-776 WTLMSIS
+776 WTLISIS
-783 MGTLASS
+783 MGPLTSS